1 MAIKINSGY
10 SVQAPVV
17 IDDRQYLTKTQMK
30 SVNDNIMPSKYFA
43 ICADDGLLYC
53 YDKTNTSVDDSGKF
67 RPADAQRKVLLSPW
81 AEYPDTAIQNLSSS
95 LKYGYFYR
103 NVLIKTA
110 DVDFYTPKDNTKS
123 ITLGG
128 ETVSLADLEFIGND
142 TDDDSTVIAVK
153 AGSMS
158 VKDAK
163 WDVTDVMNGAIND
176 ITATDA
182 KAIAKFTIK
191 EVDGT
196 DFTLDLED
204 TNGDLVVI
212 DGSASA
218 GMRQLPNYGYWKN
231 FKVQD
236 GIDGSTNRVFQY
248 AVMPKVEDFVDE
260 FETEEEAL
268 TWAVQY
274 VGVSGAF
281 QNAYW
286 YQPSGSAPVRYA
298 LYMEESNVVDPS
310 WTYIGV
316 QVDQL
321 GNPVKDGNYIA
332 WKWTDEKGVSCFVKP
347 MYVSVV
353 DFEKFLAKTGATIT
367 TGTYS
372 GTPDFSETTTTITI
386 GGTDATIAKAGASG
400 SAYPKL
406 VTGSATED
414 GWVCI
419 DVQDDANDGDV
430 HRYTTLPTAG
440 ILYFGDIA
448 QYIGETNANYT
459 RGFFYECKRHITDD
473 KESVTYAWEEVCTER
488 DMVGRYVV
496 MPYPSET
503 FEDDIVQY
511 IGEGKAPYERGLFY
525 ECVNVNERQFFCV
538 SGLEDNKF
546 SIIDPQANKA
556 YTWSG
561 TGNFTPSSY
570 EFKSSTFSSDWTDC
584 AATSY
589 TKFDSIASIESGW
602 DTTKGAPY
610 FVIHALKD
618 SDEDP
623 DTDPEE
629 VNVTCFLYNIKE
641 TSAYNPTSATD
652 VEYASEAWVTS
663 LEAQWN
669 VTLGTAI
676 YRWKPVKVSEC
687 EKLQFKK
694 FEDPSLYEGRV
705 LQYIGADDTDH
716 NLKYGRFYT
725 GINETIDC
733 RVYAPIDS
741 DGTTGVGYLV
751 PKNIVA
757 NGNFYSYHNTAANIP
772 TTDVIEPDDYN
783 TGWVFVG
790 YCEDPALH
798 SGEIVYCDA
807 PADFSTPHFIATKTS
822 AEATTVVAAKSYN
835 VASAIKEASISTGWY
850 WKQVHT
856 EDVDSISYSSDDT
869 RIFLDN
875 LQGLKKSDLANMS
888 FADYMAILQRV
899 NANTEIEFDDTVHEG
914 MYHIFESATAGA
926 TCVVKCTKAIA
937 PNPASTKVK
946 YVWQK
951 SSTGAEGSFTNIG
964 TESSTVPTT
973 LTIDLIDTLNANKL
987 PGNPIYVRILTT
999 DGNKTGAD
1007 ATQASNVLKIQSVL
1021 PVWVGDAA
1029 VTALD
1034 GCVGGVATFVTYD
1047 ETDKTYNTLVPTAML
1062 AALEASGNIIPME
1075 QPTHGSGASYY
1086 KNFTP
1091 ENECTYIAMPST
1103 MYGWPDG
1110 VSKITD
1116 GNGLDFT
1123 DSFVKQAKIED
1134 DAELDRFTIGV
1145 KFFEDVDFV
1154 MDYVIFRTE
1163 YPATL
1168 DTGDSYEYTFEF

>member
-17 IDDRQYLTKTQMK
+17 IDDRQLLTKAQMK
-30 SVNDNIMPSKYFA
+30 AVNDNIMPSKYYA

-53 YDKTNTSVDDSGKF
+53 YDKTNTSVADSGKF

-81 AEYPDTAIQNLSSS
+81 EEYPDTAIQNLSSS

-103 NVLIKTA
+103 NSITETA
-110 DVDFYTPKDNTKS
+110 DVDFYTPKDSTKS
-123 ITLGG
+123 IVLNGA
-128 ETVSLADLEFIGND
+128 TVSLADLEFIGND
-142 TDDDSTVIAVK
+142 NDDDKTVIAVK
-153 AGSMS
+153 AGSMT

-163 WDVTDVMNGAIND
+163 WDVTDVMNGAINPVS
-176 ITATDA
+176 ATDA

-218 GMRQLPNYGYWKN
+218 GMRQLPNYAYWKN

-236 GIDGSTNRVFQY
+236 GIDGAYNRVFQY
-248 AVMPKVEDFVDE
+248 AEMPATEDFISE

-281 QNAYW
+281 KNGYW
-286 YQPSGSAPVRYA
+286 YQVSGSAPQRYA
-298 LYMEESNVVDPS
+298 IYTATTGATSG
-310 WTYIGV
+310 TFYGI

-321 GNPVKDGNYIA
+321 GNPVKDGKTISWMYVDAAGNNQVIKASSLSASGASFENLKKFIA
-332 WKWTDEKGVSCFVKP
+332 KTNATVINGTYTGTPSFDTATTTVTIGSVSTTMSKAFTSGAAYPYLYEKG
-347 MYVSVV
+347 
-353 DFEKFLAKTGATIT
+353 
-367 TGTYS
+367 
-372 GTPDFSETTTTITI
+372 
-386 GGTDATIAKAGASG
+386 
-400 SAYPKL
+400 
-406 VTGSATED
+406 TED
-414 GWVCI
+414 GWI
-419 DVQDDANDGDV
+419 NINVQDDNAGDV
-430 HRYTTLPTAG
+430 HRYASMPAASVNFKNE
-440 ILYFGDIA
+440 IVQF
-448 QYIGETNANYT
+448 IGETSATYT
-459 RGFFYECKRHITDD
+459 RGFFYECKEHVDSEGTISY
-473 KESVTYAWEEVCTER
+473 KWEEVCTER

-503 FEDDIVQY
+503 FENDIVQY

-546 SIIDPQANKA
+546 SIVDPQANKA
-556 YTWSG
+556 YIWSG

-570 EFKSSTFSSDWTDC
+570 EFKAATFSTDWTDC
-584 AATSY
+584 DASSY

-602 DTTKGAPY
+602 DADEEAPY
-610 FVIHALKD
+610 LLLHTLKD
-618 SDEDP
+618 SDDDEK
-623 DTDPEE
+623 TEPEKID
-629 VNVTCFLYNIKE
+629 VKCYLYNIKE

-669 VTLGTAI
+669 VTLGAAI

-705 LQYIGADDTDH
+705 LQYIGTDDTDH

-733 RVYAPIDS
+733 RVYAPADS

-757 NGNFYSYHNTAANIP
+757 NGNFYSYHGTAANVP
-772 TTDVIEPDDYN
+772 TTEVIEPDDYN
-783 TGWVFVG
+783 TGWVFMG
-790 YCEDPALH
+790 YCEDPSLH
-798 SGEIVYCDA
+798 GGEIVYCDA
-807 PADFSTPHFIATKTS
+807 PADFNTTHFIATKTS
-822 AEATTVVAAKSYN
+822 AEATTVAAAKSYN

-899 NANTEIEFDDTVHEG
+899 NANTEIEFADSVHEG
-914 MYHIFESATAGA
+914 MYHIFESAASGA
-926 TCVVKCTKAIA
+926 TCVINCTKAIA

-951 SSTGAEGSFTNIG
+951 STSGAEGPFTNIG
-964 TESSTVPTT
+964 TESATIPTT
-973 LTIDLIDTLNANKL
+973 LSINLSDTLNANKL
-987 PGNPIYVRILTT
+987 PANPIYVRILTT

-1007 ATQASNVLKIQSVL
+1007 ATQVSNVLKIQSVL
-1021 PVWVGDAA
+1021 PVWVGDAS

-1034 GCVGGVATFVTYD
+1034 GCIGGVATFVAYD
-1047 ETDKTYNTLVPTAML
+1047 ETDKTYNTLVPAAML
-1062 AALEASGNIIPME
+1062 AKLNDSGVIVPME
-1075 QPTHGSGASYY
+1075 QPSAGSGYSFF
-1086 KNFTP
+1086 KDFTP
-1091 ENECTYIAMPST
+1091 KNECTYIAMPSS

-1110 VSKITD
+1110 LTKITD
-1116 GNGLDFT
+1116 GNSLDFT

-1134 DAELDRFTIGV
+1134 NAELTQYAIGV
-1145 KFFEDVDFV
+1145 KFFDDVDFV
-1154 MDYVIFRTE
+1154 MDYTVFRTE

-1168 DTGDSYEYTFEF
+1168 DDDDKYEYTFEF